1 MAREQGARIHFK
13 GTSLSPAHETIRS
26 LASRARRLYVRKVP
40 VAPTGPPIL
49 LYHRVCRDDDLPA
62 SEFAVTAAVFREQMR
77 YLAGA
82 GYYTPRLSE
91 VLTWNGGMPRTHK
104 TPVVLTF
111 DDGYAD
117 NFENALPILQ
127 EFGFTAAVFLV
138 LDLTRRFTWWGS
150 MASLRAPLLMP
161 RDIRT
166 METAGVEFG
175 SHSVNHPSLTLL
187 GESELADEL
196 ARSRELLGSIV
207 ERPLPVL
214 AYPYGEVNQ
223 RVKEAVRRTGYAAAL
238 AVNSGPLAVH
248 ADLFEI
254 RRILI
259 TNRSDAVYM
268 RLKLSGADKLYRWS
282 KWKVREGLGWTKRS
296 SRGASA

>member
-49 LYHRVCRDDDLPA
+49 LYHRVCRNDDLPA

-111 DDGYAD
+111 DNGYAD

-127 EFGFTAAVFLV
+127 EFGFTAAVFPV
-138 LDLTRRFTWWGS
+138 LDLGRRFTWWND
-150 MASLRAPLLMP
+150 APALRAPLLTP
-161 RDIRT
+161 QDIRS
-166 METAGVEFG
+166 MEAAGIEFG
-175 SHSVNHPSLTLL
+175 SHSVSHASLTHMSD
-187 GESELADEL
+187 SELADDL
-196 ARSRELLGSIV
+196 TRSREVLGSIV
-207 ERPLPVL
+207 ERPLAVL
-214 AYPYGEVNQ
+214 AYP
-223 RVKEAVRRTGYAAAL
+223 
-238 AVNSGPLAVH
+238 
-248 ADLFEI
+248 F
-254 RRILI
+254 
-259 TNRSDAVYM
+259 
-268 RLKLSGADKLYRWS
+268 GA
-282 KWKVREGLGWTKRS
+282 
-296 SRGASA
+296 